1 VVTVRRFSTILDG
14 MATGPFGDWYEA
26 AGVRAGIRRVLR
38 DETDQG
44 KVYFPRSQVPYVDH
58 ELVARLPTR
67 ARHELTVRHLYQFL
81 LATTHLETRVV
92 NRGAELIADNR
103 IGVDVP
109 LDLRLDAF
117 KVYCDE
123 GYHALYSLDLA
134 RQVEAATGIS
144 VPDWDFG
151 GFVRRLDATA
161 ARLMPREPVLAQ
173 LLQVVVFE
181 TLITAVLNELPND
194 PSVVTTV
201 RDLTRDHAR
210 DEGRHHR
217 FFAAFFRHLWSGLG
231 ACERARAARA
241 LPSLIEDCLR
251 WDVEP
256 VGRSLRLAGLDPG
269 LAETVLVDCYG
280 AEEIAAVAVAT
291 VRMCRSAGVLDEP
304 GGWEAFAA
312 KGLVADG

>member
-1 VVTVRRFSTILDG
+1 
-14 MATGPFGDWYEA
+14 MATDPFGDWYDA
-26 AGVRAGIRRVLR
+26 AGVRAGLRRVLR

-44 KVYFPRSQVPYVDH
+44 KVYFPRALVPYLDH
-58 ELVARLPTR
+58 EAVSDLPPG
-67 ARHELTVRHLYQFL
+67 AQHELTVRHLYQFL
-81 LATTHLETRVV
+81 IATTHLETRVV
-92 NRGAELIADNR
+92 NRGAELIANNR

-109 LDLRLDAF
+109 VGIRMDAF

-134 RQVEAATGIS
+134 EQVAATTGIP

-161 ARLMPREPVLAQ
+161 ERLMPGETVLAQ

-194 PSVVTTV
+194 PTVVTTV

-217 FFAAFFRHLWSGLG
+217 FFSGFFHHLWGQLG
-231 ACERARAARA
+231 RDERVRAARA
-241 LPSLIEDCLR
+241 LPPLIEDCLR
-251 WDVEP
+251 WDVGP
-256 VGRSLRLAGLDPG
+256 VRASLRLAGLAPDRID
-269 LAETVLVDCYG
+269 AVVEDCYG
-280 AEEIAAVAVAT
+280 QEQIGPVAVAT
-291 VRMCRSAGVLDEP
+291 VRMCRSAGVLDLP
-304 GGWEAFAA
+304 GAWEAFAG
-312 KGLVADG
+312 KGLVSDG